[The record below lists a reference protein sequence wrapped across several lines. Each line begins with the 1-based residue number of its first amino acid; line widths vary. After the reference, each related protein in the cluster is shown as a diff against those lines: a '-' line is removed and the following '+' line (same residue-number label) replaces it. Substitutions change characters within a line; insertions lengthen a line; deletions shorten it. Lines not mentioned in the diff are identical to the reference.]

1 MKNLE
6 KLLDTLNYRF
16 DNQNLLITALTHRS
30 YANEHS
36 ISNNIKDNERLE
48 FLGDAVLDLI
58 TSEYVIKKFP
68 NLKEGQLSK
77 LKSQI
82 ISETSFSQV
91 ARQINLGDFLLLSNG
106 ENSTG
111 GRTRSSL
118 LCDAF
123 EALIGAIY
131 LDSDYYTTRDIALK
145 LLKNNISNLDKLDG
159 IVDYKTELQEF
170 IQSKHKITPTYT
182 VLSESG
188 PDHDKE
194 FKIAVSI
201 YDEIIGVGIAKS
213 KKLAE
218 KSAAKNAIDKL
229 KENIYDK

>member
-159 IVDYKTELQEF
+159 IVDYKQNYKNLYN
-170 IQSKHKITPTYT
+170 QSIK
-182 VLSESG
+182 
-188 PDHDKE
+188 
-194 FKIAVSI
+194 
-201 YDEIIGVGIAKS
+201 
-213 KKLAE
+213 
-218 KSAAKNAIDKL
+218 
-229 KENIYDK
+229 